1 VAAEVVDPHEARVN
15 VVARA
20 ASAFG
25 ALIESRD
32 LAEARTCPGSE
43 RRLGGALGEA
53 WMETREELLAAI
65 EARLR
70 QAAAGGSG
78 SGLSAGGSR
87 RRASAGR
94 HAGRKRQGPACALPA
109 AGRRSGLA
117 AGGRADGS
125 SVLRRTFDGWVVSVR
140 NGGWDAMADGIALF
154 RRHGGGRAVVANIIV
169 DSSGDGARSQVGDYD
184 FKDGLSLRQA
194 SDVLARLAAIG
205 FDDAVINRAGG
216 DLEEL
221 EAVRS
226 LV

>member
-1 VAAEVVDPHEARVN
+1 
-15 VVARA
+15 
-20 ASAFG
+20 
-25 ALIESRD
+25 
-32 LAEARTCPGSE
+32 
-43 RRLGGALGEA
+43 
-53 WMETREELLAAI
+53 
-65 EARLR
+65 
-70 QAAAGGSG
+70 
-78 SGLSAGGSR
+78 
-87 RRASAGR
+87 
-94 HAGRKRQGPACALPA
+94 
-109 AGRRSGLA
+109 
-117 AGGRADGS
+117 
-125 SVLRRTFDGWVVSVR
+125 VLRRTFDGWVVSVR